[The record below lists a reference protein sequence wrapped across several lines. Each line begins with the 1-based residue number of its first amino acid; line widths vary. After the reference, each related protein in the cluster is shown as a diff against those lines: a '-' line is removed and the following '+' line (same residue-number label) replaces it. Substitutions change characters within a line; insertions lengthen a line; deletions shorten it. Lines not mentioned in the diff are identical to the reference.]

1 MIELN
6 LLPQELR
13 KKRKKI
19 ELPDL
24 PLIPISAAIIGALV
38 VVQLVLGFLITISNR
53 QLTSAEKTWKELA
66 PKKAEFDKIK
76 KEIALTGQKTKAIEG
91 LIADRFNWAR
101 FLNELS
107 NSLTANIWLTELSY
121 NEEKAASQSS
131 SSKKTRRS
139 SSTAS
144 KQPAEQSVARFLV
157 ISGSASGKDEEGT
170 AYIARFIK
178 SLKNNADFFSNFND
192 IELVSI
198 KKGTVSG
205 KDVMDFTVS
214 CKFKSESKSE

>member
-6 LLPQELR
+6 LLPKELR
-13 KKRKKI
+13 KQRKKI

-24 PLIPISAAIIGALV
+24 PLIPISAAIIGALI
-38 VVQLVLGFLITISNR
+38 VVQLILGFLIMISNR
-53 QLTSAEKTWKELA
+53 QLISAEKTWKELA

-76 KEIALTGQKTKAIEG
+76 KEIALTTQKTNAIEG
-91 LIADRFNWAR
+91 LIESRFNWAR

-121 NEEKAASQSS
+121 NEQKAVVQS
-131 SSKKTRRS
+131 SSKKKRK
-139 SSTAS
+139 S
-144 KQPAEQSVARFLV
+144 KNAVSKNDSEQSVLNFLV

-178 SLKNNADFFSNFND
+178 SLKNNQDFFSNFDD

-205 KDVMDFTVS
+205 KDVMNFTIS
-214 CKFKSESKSE
+214 CKFKPGNTSE

>member
-13 KKRKKI
+13 KQRKKI

-38 VVQLVLGFLITISNR
+38 VIQLVLGFLIMVSNK
-53 QLTSAEKTWKELA
+53 QLTSAEKTWKVLA

-76 KEIALTGQKTKAIEG
+76 KEIALTAQKTNAIEG
-91 LIADRFNWAR
+91 LITDRFNWAS

-121 NEEKAASQSS
+121 NEQKTTAQP
-131 SSKKTRRS
+131 SSKKKKRKAVIE
-139 SSTAS
+139 AS
-144 KQPAEQSVARFLV
+144 KQPTEQSVERFLMM
-157 ISGSASGKDEEGT
+157 SGAASGKDEEGT

-178 SLKNNADFFSNFND
+178 SLKNNKGFFSNFD
-192 IELVSI
+192 DVELVSI

-205 KDVMDFTVS
+205 KDVMNFSIS
-214 CKFKSESKSE
+214 CKFKQESESE

>member
-13 KKRKKI
+13 KQRKKI

-38 VVQLVLGFLITISNR
+38 VIQLVLGFLIMVSNK
-53 QLTSAEKTWKELA
+53 QLTSAEKTWKVLA

-76 KEIALTGQKTKAIEG
+76 KEIALTAQKTNAIEG
-91 LIADRFNWAR
+91 LIADRFNWAS

-107 NSLTANIWLTELSY
+107 NSLTSNIWLTELSY
-121 NEEKAASQSS
+121 NEQKTTIQA
-131 SSKKTRRS
+131 SSKKKKRKLDS
-139 SSTAS
+139 EAL
-144 KQPAEQSVARFLV
+144 KQPTEQSVERFLMM
-157 ISGSASGKDEEGT
+157 SGSASGKDEEGT

-178 SLKNNADFFSNFND
+178 SLKNNTGFFSNFD
-192 IELVSI
+192 DVELVSI

-205 KDVMDFTVS
+205 KDVMNFSIS
-214 CKFKSESKSE
+214 CKFKQESESE